1 MSGLALKVF
10 GIPALVGLTWVFVS
24 QAETYVDM
32 SDFSQGQSAIM
43 QIAKS
48 NTDMG
53 GGSTYGS
60 SLSSR
65 FAMAPFLLVRPFPFE
80 VHNFQAALASF
91 EGVLLLLMFVRRR
104 KVLYR
109 TLGQIRSNPFTM
121 FLVLYAVEF
130 TIIYAGATT
139 NFGLLNRQRV
149 MLLPFAIMLFL
160 GDSGVAGNVASV
172 SVRMRPAR
180 HGFLAASGG
189 RLRLAVGQ
197 R

>member
-1 MSGLALKVF
+1 M
-10 GIPALVGLTWVFVS
+10 GLTWVFVS
-24 QAETYVDM
+24 RAETYVDM

-43 QIAKS
+43 QIARS
-48 NTDMG
+48 NTDM

-65 FAMAPFLLVRPFPFE
+65 LAMAPFLLVRPFPFE

-160 GDSGVAGNVASV
+160 GDSGAARNVASV

-180 HGFLAASGG
+180 HRFLVASGG
-189 RLRLAVGQ
+189 RLRLPVGQ